1 MELIPFGLVL
11 VLAYGVQTATGF
23 GGMLVASVLGSFFLP
38 IETIAPTMTPISLLQ
53 TGFIAVR
60 NRRYTDRELLFRSI
74 LPGLAVG
81 IPLGALLGLF
91 LDGNALR
98 GVLGLIVG
106 FLVVRDL
113 IGVEPPATPSRVG
126 IVSAGVTQGLMGA
139 GGPLLLWSLGRLS
152 LSPQTLRA
160 TLTTVW
166 VITDSLLLGWW
177 IVQNRVNAETL
188 HTSVFLLPA
197 VPLGLLLGEFA
208 FKRLDAAM
216 FKKALTVGL
225 AVMAVLLLVNS
236 LR

>member
-1 MELIPFGLVL
+1 
-11 VLAYGVQTATGF
+11 
-23 GGMLVASVLGSFFLP
+23 MLVASVLGSFFLP

-188 HTSVFLLPA
+188 QTSVFLLPA